1 MNDRIKNTSLLMG
14 LTLLVFT
21 AATFVTATLSFLLGL
36 SITVAHLY
44 IAVGITAV
52 FLWFMAKAYFPEK
65 YPVYFSICLIVS
77 TALFFIFLAV
87 SGHFYDLSYDGQAYH
102 QEAVIHLADG
112 WNPFYDKPL
121 GEQGIPYA
129 IWIDHYA
136 KASEICAA
144 VLYAVTGKIEFSKV
158 FNFLLILGSFFLSF
172 SALYACQPKKW
183 VRSAVIALLL
193 ACNPVSIYQSL
204 SFYVDGQ
211 LGSLLLCLVALGILI
226 YLESNFYVI
235 GGFSLCLLLAMN
247 NKFTA
252 IAYAG
257 ILCVGLILALYIT
270 QKHALLKKL
279 LIILSTTAVIGTLIL
294 GFNPYV
300 TNTVKYHNPFFP
312 LAGEDS
318 RDVVAA
324 FTPIS
329 FSTLNR
335 FEQATVSYF
344 SKSEE
349 NSTDRDTTI
358 LKKPFTF
365 NSAELQNYGAPDTA
379 IGGFGPLFS
388 GAIVLSL
395 IILIMA
401 FLFNIPRTLVVF
413 GLLAIM
419 LASVFIN
426 YAAWWARYVPHLWI
440 VPLIIALLGFSFEQR
455 KVIRGASWLMLAV
468 LLINVTMV
476 SYSYFHLQSEWNQKL
491 KSQLQTLK
499 QSSQPVT
506 AHFSYAFSNKNRLTE
521 NGIAFKETKEEPQ
534 CDNPIVLSHSGTTVC
549 TR

>member
-1 MNDRIKNTSLLMG
+1 
-14 LTLLVFT
+14 
-21 AATFVTATLSFLLGL
+21 
-36 SITVAHLY
+36 
-44 IAVGITAV
+44 
-52 FLWFMAKAYFPEK
+52 MAKAYFPDK
-65 YPVYFSICLIVS
+65 YPFYFGICLIVS

-87 SGHFYDLSYDGQAYH
+87 SGNFYDLSYDGQAYH
-102 QEAVIHLADG
+102 QEAIIHLANG
-112 WNPFYDKPL
+112 WNPFYDKTL
-121 GEQGIPYA
+121 GEQGAPYA

-144 VLYAVTGKIEFSKV
+144 VLYAATGNIELSKV

-183 VRSAVIALLL
+183 IRAAVIAFLL

-211 LGSLLLCLVALGILI
+211 LGSLLLCLIAFGILI
-226 YLESNFYVI
+226 YLESNYYII
-235 GGFSLCLLLAMN
+235 GGFSLILLLALN

-252 IAYAG
+252 VAYAG
-257 ILCVGLILALYIT
+257 ILCIGLIAALYIT

-312 LAGEDS
+312 LAGQDA

-329 FSTLNR
+329 FSTMNR

-344 SKSEE
+344 SASEG
-349 NSTDRDTTI
+349 NSTDREATI
-358 LKKPFTF
+358 MKTPFTF
-365 NSAELQNYGAPDTA
+365 KNAELQNYGAPDTA

-395 IILIMA
+395 LILIMA
-401 FLFNIPRTLVVF
+401 FMFNIPRTLVVL
-413 GLLAIM
+413 GLLAIV

-426 YAAWWARYVPHLWI
+426 YAAWWARYVPHLWVI
-440 VPLIIALLGFSFEQR
+440 PFIIALLGFSFEER
-455 KVIRGASWLMLAV
+455 KVIRGASWLMIAV

-476 SYSYFHLQSEWNQKL
+476 SYSYFNTQSEWNQTL
-491 KSQLQTLK
+491 KSQFQTLK
-499 QSSQPVT
+499 QSPQPVT
-506 AHFSYAFSNKNRLTE
+506 AYFSYAFTNKNRLAE
-521 NGIAFKETKEEPQ
+521 NGITFKETKEKPQ
-534 CDNPIVLSHSGTTVC
+534 CDSQILLSHSGTIVC